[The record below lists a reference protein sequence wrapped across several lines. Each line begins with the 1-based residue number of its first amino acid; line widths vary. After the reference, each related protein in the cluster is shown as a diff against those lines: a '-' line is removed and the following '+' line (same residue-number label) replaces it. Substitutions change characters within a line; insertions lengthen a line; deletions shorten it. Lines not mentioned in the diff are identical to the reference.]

1 MSFRDPK
8 YQSYFEDN
16 KERNIKRMRKFLC
29 QPCIPSDNLG
39 CKESAEL
46 MMQYYRQLGCQE
58 VEMIETESG
67 RPGIWAYLD
76 CGANKTLINYCM
88 LDTKP
93 ANPAVWS
100 SHPFEAKIVNR
111 EPYGEVI
118 IARGAQGRKA
128 PYISW
133 LNALEAIIA
142 LEGRLPVNIMFLAES
157 EENVGSPN
165 YGKFVEKYKD
175 RLSKA
180 QGAFCPGATQTKD
193 GKMRLTLGYKGL
205 INLRFT
211 ASGELWGK
219 GPQKHAIHAAAH
231 SLIESPTWRLIQAMA
246 TMRDPVTE
254 KMTIKDFYLDEQP
267 VSEEEI
273 AEVKEFV
280 AHFTGKHWKE
290 FLPNIGTDVK
300 SANDDLDNVSATLK
314 YMYSPSFNING
325 LASGFTGPGTEV
337 FRLPNEA
344 WALCDV
350 RVPRG
355 YSAKKTIQ
363 RIKEHLVEK
372 GYGDIDIEVVAA
384 YEPCQSKLDS
394 ELFLALTSILDESNI
409 KWLAWPYVG
418 GGGPWS
424 LFAELGMPV
433 MFDVGLGHGGNAGGI
448 DEFLVINNSDK
459 YAGIIDSEL
468 FFVEFIKRFAGQ

>member
-16 KERNIKRMRKFLC
+16 KERNIKRMREFLC

-93 ANPAVWS
+93 ADPAVWS

-193 GKMRLTLGYKGL
+193 GKMKLTLGYKGL

-254 KMTIKDFYLDEQP
+254 K
-267 VSEEEI
+267 
-273 AEVKEFV
+273 
-280 AHFTGKHWKE
+280 
-290 FLPNIGTDVK
+290 
-300 SANDDLDNVSATLK
+300 
-314 YMYSPSFNING
+314 
-325 LASGFTGPGTEV
+325 
-337 FRLPNEA
+337 
-344 WALCDV
+344 
-350 RVPRG
+350 
-355 YSAKKTIQ
+355 
-363 RIKEHLVEK
+363 
-372 GYGDIDIEVVAA
+372 
-384 YEPCQSKLDS
+384 
-394 ELFLALTSILDESNI
+394 
-409 KWLAWPYVG
+409 
-418 GGGPWS
+418 
-424 LFAELGMPV
+424 
-433 MFDVGLGHGGNAGGI
+433 
-448 DEFLVINNSDK
+448 
-459 YAGIIDSEL
+459 
-468 FFVEFIKRFAGQ
+468 